1 MFYSVFLK
9 IKKLYFAENINK
21 DKQNPTSANKKKES
35 DKRKNGQKDKTLKSK
50 ANEMS
55 FLPNSGV
62 DIELSNES
70 KQKIRKRSDYKIRLK
85 FSEDSG
91 KRLNIINIKYLL
103 ARNI

>member
-21 DKQNPTSANKKKES
+21 DKQNPTNANKKKDS
-35 DKRKNGQKDKTLKSK
+35 DKHKNGQKDNTLKSK
-50 ANEMS
+50 ANKMS

-70 KQKIRKRSDYKIRLK
+70 KQKIRKRSDYKIRVK
-85 FSEDSG
+85 FSENNG
-91 KRLNIINIKYLL
+91 KRLDKIINIK
-103 ARNI
+103 